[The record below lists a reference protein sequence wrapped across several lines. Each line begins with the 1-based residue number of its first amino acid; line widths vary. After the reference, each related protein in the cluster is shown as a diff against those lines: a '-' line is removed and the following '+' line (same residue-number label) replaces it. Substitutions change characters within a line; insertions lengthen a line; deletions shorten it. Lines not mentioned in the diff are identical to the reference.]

1 MENNNGRGIFYGV
14 MGVATLVVAIIG
26 ATFAF
31 FAASDS
37 GGEGAVGA
45 NAAKIDGTLSLTGE
59 KADLRTNLIPVTNA
73 EMLKSYVQ
81 TGTSADAK
89 DYKCNGVSAADGV
102 SVYSLCSTYEFTL
115 NNTATTAQTVYVSFA
130 PVTNTFKNLYY
141 CVYEGA
147 ANTSIATPKKEC
159 GAVPTESTEIFHDS
173 LAANTGT
180 KTYTVVLYIN
190 ETTKNQ
196 TDDDSNRAFT
206 GTISAS
212 TSGNGNNV
220 TGVVTAGA

>member
-31 FAASDS
+31 FAATAS

-45 NAAKIDGTLSLTGE
+45 NAAKIDGTLTLTGE

-81 TGTSADAK
+81 SGTSADAK

-115 NNTATTAQTVYVSFA
+115 NNTA
-130 PVTNTFKNLYY
+130 
-141 CVYEGA
+141 
-147 ANTSIATPKKEC
+147 IASPRILIPILELNQNADGSVNIPEVLIPYMNGMTKIMPKK
-159 GAVPTESTEIFHDS
+159 
-173 LAANTGT
+173 
-180 KTYTVVLYIN
+180 
-190 ETTKNQ
+190 
-196 TDDDSNRAFT
+196 
-206 GTISAS
+206 
-212 TSGNGNNV
+212 
-220 TGVVTAGA
+220 